1 MFGPQ
6 KNTNTQRFIG
16 FHDPEANIFYK
27 IAEVDESGLQ
37 EAISLLKKLYPQLPL
52 TSQ

>member
-6 KNTNTQRFIG
+6 KNANTQRSIG
-16 FHDPEANIFYK
+16 FYDAETNIFYK

-37 EAISLLKKLYPQLPL
+37 
-52 TSQ
+52 